1 METIMEITLDLIKEL
16 RNKTGAGIND
26 CKYALQE
33 ADGNIEKA
41 IEYLRKKG
49 AAMAVKRADKI
60 ANEGAIKS
68 KISDDKKTGVI
79 IEVNCETD
87 FVSKGEEFQNFAEGI
102 AKAALSINSDDLGK
116 ILSAKNEKGL
126 TIKDTIDEIMGKV
139 GEKIE
144 LKRAKLINVPD
155 GFVADYIHFGSKLGA
170 LVGIKGTL
178 TDESEKLGKSI
189 AMQIVAMNPLSINRK
204 GISDEMIE
212 KEKDIYLTVAK
223 NENKP
228 DKIAETIVNNKIE
241 RFFQD
246 NCLLEQE
253 YINESGKSIKD
264 LITDFNKKNSNNLE
278 IVSMVRYQLGAF

>member
-1 METIMEITLDLIKEL
+1 METTMEITLDLIKEL

-26 CKYALQE
+26 CKNALQE
-33 ADGNIEKA
+33 SEGNIEKA
-41 IEYLRKKG
+41 IEHLRKKG

-68 KISDDKKTGVI
+68 KISADKKTGVI

-87 FVSKGEEFQNFAEGI
+87 FVSKGEEFQSFAEAI
-102 AKAALSINSDDLGK
+102 AQTALKINSDDTEK
-116 ILSAKNEKGL
+116 ILSAKTEKGL
-126 TIKDTIDEIMGKV
+126 TVKETIDEIMGKV
-139 GEKIE
+139 GEKTE
-144 LKRAKLINVPD
+144 LKRAKLINIPD

-170 LVGIKGTL
+170 LVGLKGKL

-189 AMQIVAMNPLSINRK
+189 AMQIVAMNPISIDRN
-204 GISDEMIE
+204 GISDEVIE

-228 DKIAETIVNNKIE
+228 DKIAETIVNNKVE

-246 NCLLEQE
+246 NCLVEQE

-264 LITDFNKKNSNNLE
+264 LIADFNKKNDNNLE
-278 IVSMVRYQLGAF
+278 IVSMVRFQLGAS